1 MAATIDHVI
10 VIALENRSF
19 DHMLGYLQHPDA
31 SFDGLLGAGPYEN
44 PGWGGGTP
52 ASATPDA
59 KYVLPLDPDHSH
71 EAVMLQLGATRRGG
85 SWQVD
90 NRGFVDSF
98 ERKGRGL
105 AAPSFDGVL
114 APLVALFKR
123 LTASATIKDRGP
135 LAMRCQATS
144 QVPVLSE
151 LALKF
156 GTCTRWFSSVPGET
170 WPNRNFLHSAT
181 SDGTT
186 VNETRFYDNRT
197 IFELLEEAGKSW
209 HIYYDDTPQVW
220 AFHELWD
227 SDDRRRNWY
236 RSSEFANH
244 VHSGQLPNYSF
255 IEPNHRPP
263 LHLEPYLPVVGQ
275 HDHGSSQ
282 HPGNNLVADKDYDG
296 CPPSGPGDFA
306 RAEALIAEVY
316 EALRSNP
323 ELFQRSVL
331 LVTYDEHGG
340 LYDHVGPPGGVPAP
354 GGKPQPGLLGR
365 LLRFLLR
372 RKTTFFDFTLLGVR
386 VPAIVISPYV
396 PAGVISATPRDHASV
411 PSTLRALFA
420 PTHGPLTKRDEWAP
434 PFHTMLT
441 LDQPRT
447 ADLPDLSGH
456 AAPAAALASPTG
468 APESATAPLPGK
480 GPEPPLPDHY
490 QELVELADLVDE
502 KLPGPVAPTTMG
514 PRAKAQHVTAEFQ
527 HNAES
532 AR

>member
-1 MAATIDHVI
+1 VAAAIDHVI

-31 SFDGLLGAGPYEN
+31 SFDGLLGTGPHEN
-44 PGWGGGTP
+44 PGWTAGP
-52 ASATPDA
+52 SVSATPDA
-59 KYVLPLDPDHSH
+59 KHVLPLDPDHAH
-71 EAVMLQLGATRRGG
+71 EAVMLQLGATRQGG
-85 SWQVD
+85 LWQVD
-90 NRGFVDSF
+90 NRGFVESY

-114 APLVALFKR
+114 APLVALFNR
-123 LTASATIKDRGP
+123 LTASAAIKDRGP
-135 LAMRCQATS
+135 LAMRCQASS

-156 GTCTRWFSSVPGET
+156 GTCTRWFASVPGET
-170 WPNRNFLHSAT
+170 WPNRNFLHAAT

-186 VNETRFYDNRT
+186 VNETRFYDNTT
-197 IFELLEEAGKSW
+197 IFELLEKAGKSW

-220 AFHELWD
+220 AFNGLWE

-244 VHSGQLPNYSF
+244 VRSGQLPSYSF

-263 LHLEPYLPVVGQ
+263 LHIEPYVPVVGQ
-275 HDHGSSQ
+275 RDNSNSQ
-282 HPGNNLVADKDYDG
+282 HPGNNLVADKDYEA
-296 CPPSGPGDFA
+296 CPAGGPGDFT
-306 RAEALIAEVY
+306 RAEALIAQVY

-323 ELFQRSVL
+323 EVFERSVL

-340 LYDHVGPPGGVPAP
+340 LYDHVAPPGVPAP
-354 GGKPQPGLLGR
+354 GEDRRPAPLAR

-396 PAGVISATPRDHASV
+396 PAGAISTTPRDHASV
-411 PSTLRALFA
+411 PATLRAIFA
-420 PTHGPLTKRDEWAP
+420 PAHDPLTKRDEWAP

-456 AAPAAALASPTG
+456 AAPAAAPAAPTG
-468 APESATAPLPGK
+468 AAPTAPLPGEA

-490 QELVELADLVDE
+490 QDLLDLADLVDR
-502 KLPGPVAPTTMG
+502 KLPGPVAPTSLG
-514 PRAKAQHVTAEFQ
+514 PRAKARHVTAEFQ
-527 HNAES
+527 HNAED